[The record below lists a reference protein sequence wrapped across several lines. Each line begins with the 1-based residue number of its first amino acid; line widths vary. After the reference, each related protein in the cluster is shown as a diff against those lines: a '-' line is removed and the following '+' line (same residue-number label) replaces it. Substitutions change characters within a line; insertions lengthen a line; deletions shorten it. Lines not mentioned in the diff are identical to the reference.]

1 MLKDILQE
9 TGLIAILRG
18 IRPEESVAIAQM
30 LYSAGIRIVEVP
42 MNSPGA
48 LLSIRAIR
56 EVLSSDCAVGAGTV
70 VNLNQVADV
79 GRIGSEFVVMPHG
92 DQAVIEAARSAG
104 MEVIPGVATATEA
117 FAALKTGVDLLKVFP
132 VEPLGP
138 SVLKAWLAVLPA
150 GIGLVPV
157 GGVTPEN
164 LQNYVQGGAV
174 GFGVGSAL
182 YRPGMDAE
190 AVGLHARQFVEA
202 WRSAKGLSN
211 CTRF

>member
-18 IRPEESVAIAQM
+18 IRPEESVAIAQV

-56 EVLSSDCAVGAGTV
+56 EALSSDCVVGAGTV
-70 VNLNQVADV
+70 VNLKQVAEV
-79 GRIGSEFVVMPHG
+79 WRIGSEFVVMPHG

-138 SVLKAWLAVLPA
+138 SVLKAWRAVLPQ

-164 LQNYVQGGAV
+164 LQNYVQGGAI
-174 GFGVGSAL
+174 GFGIGSAL
-182 YRPGMDAE
+182 YRPGMDTE
-190 AVGLHARQFVEA
+190 AVGLQARQFVEA

-211 CTRF
+211 YTRF